1 MKLIVSNPY
10 AEQTEYDEYEEDLEQ
25 EDDKIVSKGEFKKL
39 TSQLTQFM
47 SMMVSQKE
55 EADQR
60 MNRIEQALMD
70 KSKEIRTPR
79 PVVQK
84 PVLRQSVQRFQMPLD
99 TEAVMKK
106 KQIPARRE
114 SFYEKQVKQLEKVSQ
129 IVEQPLDD
137 SYRMEHVTIPAL
149 EVFEDRMLQL

>member
-10 AEQTEYDEYEEDLEQ
+10 AEQTEYDEYEEDVEQ
-25 EDDKIVSKGEFKKL
+25 EYDKIVSKGELKEM

-55 EADQR
+55 IADQR

-70 KSKEIRTPR
+70 KSKEIRTRR

-84 PVLRQSVQRFQMPLD
+84 LVLPQSVQRFQMPLD
-99 TEAVMKK
+99 T
-106 KQIPARRE
+106 
-114 SFYEKQVKQLEKVSQ
+114 
-129 IVEQPLDD
+129 
-137 SYRMEHVTIPAL
+137 
-149 EVFEDRMLQL
+149 